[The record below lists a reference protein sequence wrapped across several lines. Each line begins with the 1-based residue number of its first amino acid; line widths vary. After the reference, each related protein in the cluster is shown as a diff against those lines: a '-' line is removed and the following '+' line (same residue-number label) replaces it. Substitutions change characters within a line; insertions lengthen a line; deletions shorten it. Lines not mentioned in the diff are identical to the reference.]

1 MSLSVEIMNPIIIIG
16 EEINDKE
23 FWLDINKH
31 RIYSDKFQ
39 VNMLVYCIIDGGR
52 LLVSLECRFQ
62 ELPRKEVFVWKI
74 YERIKAMYITWAEL
88 IQFCILMVAVATY
101 FRKK

>member
-39 VNMLVYCIIDGGR
+39 VNMLVYCII
-52 LLVSLECRFQ
+52 EF
-62 ELPRKEVFVWKI
+62 E
-74 YERIKAMYITWAEL
+74 
-88 IQFCILMVAVATY
+88 
-101 FRKK
+101 